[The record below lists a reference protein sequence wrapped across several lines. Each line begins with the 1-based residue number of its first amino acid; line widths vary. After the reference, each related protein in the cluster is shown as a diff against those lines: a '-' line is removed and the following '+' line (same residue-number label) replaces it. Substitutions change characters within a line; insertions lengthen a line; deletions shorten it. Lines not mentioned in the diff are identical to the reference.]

1 MLVTYLEASRDLCET
16 DSILFGAALAVCRI
30 IGAKVS
36 TAGRATGHNSAIPAW
51 RRRIEERIAKARAL
65 IGRLICFRSGNNRPR
80 IVRTVRM
87 AFAGTNV
94 SLSQPD
100 ITQKLTERIDDLKQR
115 IAAWGKRIRR
125 YTERSTR
132 FNQNSLFQSDQKRL
146 YESLERPMVSGTGPA
161 PNQADTV
168 AFWRGLWSEP
178 VNHSEGPWTEVVA
191 SQCAGI
197 TPMDPVIITP
207 DDVAEAES
215 THVKTAALSKSLNT
229 SIKAHFLY
237 PKLVILEETRKVIIV
252 DIENKSNEEEIISF
266 DLEYDFVDDILQDH
280 ILWLTLKSYELVAI
294 NVHMCKL
301 IKIKCNNYAYY
312 RIKQFGKVENNILL
326 MSESGECLAIPFT
339 AVELDS
345 KIKEGEKEI
354 TISLEKLNISRS
366 VVISQHTKID
376 LNGFNAYIETG
387 KIILECSITGLS
399 EMLSASVELEYVV
412 PWVEECSNIN
422 VQVYGASSLP
432 AHHELTEISNNS
444 VSNKSSQDN
453 LKVQLNLL
461 IETALSH
468 VEPTQYSELKLP
480 IEPND
485 IVSILNAIPYNI
497 KIGTLI
503 IWLHNFIPSIL
514 EENPFYVDLFVKWTT
529 ERVFDLER
537 SPYWPKIGLKFI
549 QEVISVLENSIKT
562 IAIRPTSLDDLDVLK
577 DHVNYIMELKEKYRI
592 NMLLSEL
599 SSQNPTEVALIM
611 LRRCYTEDL
620 EDFLQNNLPSYA
632 SRHLFEL
639 DDMLQS
645 FIESEAAMS
654 GGSVDG
660 IRLQMLLNAFRSTS
674 NRLGCL
680 LQVLKVLDV
689 PWNNTI
695 VDLAVTAAASAK
707 KDFTVTD
714 ADGQLAQEIH
724 KELNYAKLKVVLK
737 KYNFPLT
744 CTDYNL
750 VLHKIIDSPLIDLTD
765 LGVIT
770 SVLPTYA
777 NLSSILYIHKCL
789 QNCETKQALNYFK
802 QLKNKEKRKLLK
814 TIINKFELII
824 NGAKSNVKLER
835 NYLDFLKGT
844 QSVDDMQMTTLE
856 NLYHLKNSYD
866 ITISMNEIYK
876 ENCCENKLNTWIQSD
891 GALASSGRGRCIT
904 HLVNKHLSRNSALL
918 VQLRQTST
926 SQEVREFVECMLL
939 SDPCDSNM
947 TSILSS
953 FKDGN
958 NSKLLI
964 ESNNILSELVS
975 KCNEEYLHYLI
986 KRLSILNSLINTNIV
1001 LKNLSVAW
1009 KFHYIFL
1016 PISSVNAL
1024 NDLIGF
1030 YCKLPTN
1037 ENNLECEISNI
1048 CNRSDFI
1055 PFRLISYYMAV
1066 VFEMEK
1072 SSCEHLLKLRDILAR
1087 KMLTKIVAS
1096 QNLDNALVTI
1106 LLIILTNFE
1115 VTEDKMW
1122 VLETLRGQSD
1132 SFAPSV
1138 IYYLSASVTRLI
1150 FGLDGILPGNIITYP
1165 PQYILK
1171 SKFNIDLS
1179 EVALPDSTEVTWDA
1193 KVVLFHVL
1201 RQYSNIELDRL
1212 FDLCRTLNVS
1222 SDDGLS
1228 LLLISLLT
1236 NWDIK
1241 YKLVDDDLGCP
1252 ELKLLNDEKEII
1264 SKCFIIWESI
1274 QNRDFLRDVLNDF
1287 WKNGEVILHGCVVSI
1302 NPYYYEL
1309 YFCIYHLIFK
1319 ATTDSRNI
1327 KQYYLLNFLKEY
1339 KRKSTPKQ
1347 YEFELFS
1354 VKGMFPEIGY
1364 YRLPFHLFMR
1374 DDMWTHL
1381 KSEITLETYERW
1393 LPIAG
1398 ILSLDND
1405 LQTARDMI
1413 CSNAVKQTMTSRT
1426 RNEGPEVNS
1435 KENEPWLLTS
1445 REEPL
1450 LRTAHRCVRHIA
1462 NMEWAGACLF
1472 YVLQGCARGADQVAA
1487 AHLCFQFS
1495 QRWAALQPGN
1505 RAVRQMERLHSTL
1518 STRHALHKIDWACEE
1533 FIRLS
1538 TEPAQLIHAMYLHPN
1553 FVDKIARHD
1562 VNRAANEIADKNGIN
1577 ISSIRIQIL
1586 ENILEK
1592 SQKERRSFPG
1602 LNTKELITAKYI
1614 LKATCPKMGAIY
1626 LSRIAFDDESDFNKC
1641 KKLRA
1646 FQCLM
1651 SIVDPDTAVK
1661 VTNRVRDSLW
1671 SSLLELLYIV
1681 NLESI
1686 DMPWIVA
1693 TFLQDKIL
1701 AIHQLLQVASGNI
1714 EGLKI
1719 AAELAYRYGNFQI
1732 IHDIIPLLLRA
1743 SLYEDIIPL
1752 LLKVFHPPND
1762 NICTAWRAVLLTPFQ
1777 RADYP
1782 ITERQRKKCLNVLNL
1797 LPICPLIKDE
1807 DLIEI
1812 WKNCVRCKCLGL
1824 GCLVLPY
1831 MTSQTRQKL
1840 TELQKIDRR
1849 NLVISLKNLQAESY
1863 LVSGA
1868 MIVLENMG
1876 SKVYK

>member
-1 MLVTYLEASRDLCET
+1 MSSVKVIQSTY
-16 DSILFGAALAVCRI
+16 
-30 IGAKVS
+30 
-36 TAGRATGHNSAIPAW
+36 
-51 RRRIEERIAKARAL
+51 
-65 IGRLICFRSGNNRPR
+65 
-80 IVRTVRM
+80 
-87 AFAGTNV
+87 
-94 SLSQPD
+94 
-100 ITQKLTERIDDLKQR
+100 
-115 IAAWGKRIRR
+115 
-125 YTERSTR
+125 
-132 FNQNSLFQSDQKRL
+132 
-146 YESLERPMVSGTGPA
+146 
-161 PNQADTV
+161 
-168 AFWRGLWSEP
+168 
-178 VNHSEGPWTEVVA
+178 
-191 SQCAGI
+191 
-197 TPMDPVIITP
+197 
-207 DDVAEAES
+207 
-215 THVKTAALSKSLNT
+215 VKTASLSKSLNT
-229 SIKAHFLY
+229 SLKAHFLY
-237 PKLVILEETRKVIIV
+237 PKLVILEETKKVLIV
-252 DIENKSNEEEIISF
+252 DIEDKSIEDEIVSF
-266 DLEYDFVDDILQDH
+266 DLEYDIVDDILQDH

-294 NVHMCKL
+294 NIHMSKL
-301 IKIKCNNYAYY
+301 IKINCNNYAYY
-312 RIKQFGKVENNILL
+312 RIRQFGKVENNLLL
-326 MSESGECLAIPFT
+326 MSESGEYLAIPFT
-339 AVELDS
+339 TVELDN
-345 KIKEGEKEI
+345 KIKGGEKEI
-354 TISLEKLNISRS
+354 TVSLEKLNISRS
-366 VVISQHTKID
+366 VVISQKTKVD
-376 LNGFNAYIETG
+376 MNGLNAYIEAG
-387 KIILECSITGLS
+387 KIILDCSITGLS

-412 PWVEECSNIN
+412 PWGQSVILGNKSKMWVIDLRNFNTIFEFEKVESNYYPLKAVN
-422 VQVYGASSLP
+422 KTFYYLLWDKEKVQVYSASTLP
-432 AHHELTEISNNS
+432 AHHDVTEISNNS

-461 IETALSH
+461 IETALSN
-468 VEPTQYSELKLP
+468 VKPTQVLPQLHSLFNSILDCNYLIKAALKLCKTNIIYKTLVYPLQTKVFNTKDSNLINLISDLTIKIDLLEYILFRGDNSYQNIELFEKNFIQLSILFISKSDLDLASICWLKYSELKLP
-480 IEPND
+480 IQPND

-503 IWLHNFIPSIL
+503 TWLHNFVPSIL

-529 ERVFDLER
+529 ERVFHLEQ

-549 QEVISVLENSIKT
+549 QEVISVLENSFKT
-562 IAIRPTSLDDLDVLK
+562 ISIRPTSLDDLDLLK
-577 DHVNYIMELKEKYRI
+577 DHINYIMELKEKYRI

-674 NRLGCL
+674 NRLDCL

-707 KDFTVTD
+707 RDFTVTD
-714 ADGQLAQEIH
+714 ADRLLAQEIH

-750 VLHKIIDSPLIDLTD
+750 VLHKIIDSPSIDLAD
-765 LGVIT
+765 LRVIT
-770 SVLPTYA
+770 SVLPTHT
-777 NLSSILYIHKCL
+777 NLSSILYIDKCL
-789 QNCETKQALNYFK
+789 QNCEIKQALNYFK
-802 QLKNKEKRKLLK
+802 QLKNMEKRKLLK
-814 TIINKFELII
+814 TIINKFEIII
-824 NGAKSNVKLER
+824 NGTKSNVKLER

-844 QSVDDMQMTTLE
+844 QSVDDMQMTTIE
-856 NLYHLKNSYD
+856 NLYHLKNSYN
-866 ITISMNEIYK
+866 IMLSMNEIYK
-876 ENCCENKLNTWIQSD
+876 ENCCENKLHTWIQSD

-926 SQEVREFVECMLL
+926 SQKVREFVECMLL

-958 NSKLLI
+958 NSSLLI
-964 ESNNILSELVS
+964 ECYNILSELVS
-975 KCNEEYLHYLI
+975 KCNEEYLHYII
-986 KRLSILNSLINTNIV
+986 KRLSILHSLINTNIV

-1024 NDLIGF
+1024 NDLISF

-1037 ENNLECEISNI
+1037 EINLECEISDI

-1055 PFRLISYYMAV
+1055 PFRLISYYMTV

-1072 SSCEHLLKLRDILAR
+1072 GSCEYLLKMRDRLAR
-1087 KMLTKIVAS
+1087 KLLTKIVAS
-1096 QNLDNALVTI
+1096 QDLDNALVTI
-1106 LLIILTNFE
+1106 LLIILTSFE

-1150 FGLDGILPGNIITYP
+1150 FGLDSILPGNIITYP

-1179 EVALPDSTEVTWDA
+1179 EIALPDSTEETWDV

-1201 RQYSNIELDRL
+1201 RHYSNIELDRL
-1212 FDLCRTLNVS
+1212 LDLCRTLNVS
-1222 SDDGLS
+1222 SNDGLS

-1236 NWDIK
+1236 NWDLK
-1241 YKLVDDDLGCP
+1241 YKLVDDDLGCR
-1252 ELKLLNDEKEII
+1252 EIKLLNDETEII
-1264 SKCFIIWESI
+1264 SKCCIIWESI
-1274 QNRDFLRDVLNDF
+1274 ENRDFLKDVLNDF
-1287 WKNGEVILHGCVVSI
+1287 WTKGEVILHGCVVSI

-1309 YFCIYHLIFK
+1309 YFCIYHLIFR
-1319 ATTDSRNI
+1319 ATSNSRNI

-1339 KRKSTPKQ
+1339 KRKGTPKQ

-1381 KSEITLETYERW
+1381 KTEITLETYERW
-1393 LPIAG
+1393 LPIVA

-1426 RNEGPEVNS
+1426 RNDRPDLNS

-1495 QRWAALQPGN
+1495 QRWAALQPDN

-1553 FVDKIARHD
+1553 FVDKIARHN

-1592 SQKERRSFPG
+1592 NQKERMSFPG

-1651 SIVDPDTAVK
+1651 SIVDPDTSVK

-1671 SSLLELLYIV
+1671 SSLLELLYVV
-1681 NLESI
+1681 NLELI

-1693 TFLQDKIL
+1693 AFLQDKIL

-1719 AAELAYRYGNFQI
+1719 AAELAYRYGNLQI
-1732 IHDIIPLLLRA
+1732 IRDIIPLLLRA

-1752 LLKVFHPPND
+1752 LLKNFHPPD
-1762 NICTAWRAVLLTPFQ
+1762 DIMCTAWRAVLLTPFQ

-1849 NLVISLKNLQAESY
+1849 NLIISLKNLQTESY

-1876 SKVYK
+1876 SKAYR